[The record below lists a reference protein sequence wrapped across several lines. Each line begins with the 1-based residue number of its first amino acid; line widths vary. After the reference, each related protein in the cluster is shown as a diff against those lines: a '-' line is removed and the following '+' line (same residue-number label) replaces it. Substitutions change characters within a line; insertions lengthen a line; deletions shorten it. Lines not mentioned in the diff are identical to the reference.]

1 MLQVLPVRSSSSSIL
16 LALVLLKL
24 WIFFFL
30 QVDTPD
36 VLKVSVTGSAASKFG
51 DKNLSSVDVGRKILP
66 LQENG
71 GDHTGILAAVSVFHE
86 MQQYGLKPNV
96 VTFSAILNACR

>member
-1 MLQVLPVRSSSSSIL
+1 
-16 LALVLLKL
+16 LAPVLLKS
-24 WIFFFL
+24 WIFFVL

-36 VLKVSVTGSAASKFG
+36 ALKVSVTGSAASKFG
-51 DKNLSSVDVGRKILP
+51 DKNLSSLDAGRKILP